1 MAFITAA
8 APLVKARHQQNTQI
22 KVSRCKAVRAAMPV
36 PLNDRVLIRLDKA
49 PEKSSGGLVL
59 TVSDESKKQRTGTVV
74 AVGAGR
80 YSPEG
85 VQEREAVEM
94 FEPGDKVLWKD
105 EYGSEQV
112 VTDDGESLLALRAF
126 SVVAKFK
133 AHQE

>member
-1 MAFITAA
+1 
-8 APLVKARHQQNTQI
+8 
-22 KVSRCKAVRAAMPV
+22 MPV
-36 PLNDRVLIRLDKA
+36 PLNDRVLVRPDKA

-59 TVSDESKKQRTGTVV
+59 TVSDDSKKQRTGTVV
-74 AVGAGR
+74 DVGAGR

-85 VQEREAVEM
+85 VQEREIMEM
-94 FEPGDKVLWKD
+94 FQPGDKVLWKD
-105 EYGSEQV
+105 EYGSESV